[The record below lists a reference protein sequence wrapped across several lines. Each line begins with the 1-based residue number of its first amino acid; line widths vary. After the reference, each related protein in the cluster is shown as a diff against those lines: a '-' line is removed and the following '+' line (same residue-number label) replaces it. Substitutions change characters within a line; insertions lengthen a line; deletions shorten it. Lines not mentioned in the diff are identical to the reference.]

1 MGGKSSKSPP
11 PVSLAAMPEPVVVAP
26 AGKHTASLIF
36 LHGLGDTG
44 HGWAS
49 TIASIRPPHV
59 KVICPTASKMP
70 VTLNSG
76 FQMPSWFDLLSLD
89 PAGKEDEAGIKKAH
103 QLVEL
108 LIEEEVKA
116 GIPSERIMLG
126 GFSQGG
132 ALSLY
137 TSLNCKVRLAGVAA
151 LSCWAPLH
159 KQLGSSS
166 LVNRETPYL
175 QAHGDCDPVVPYK
188 WGQLTSQILRDI
200 LPKHEFKTY
209 KGMMHSSSDEEL
221 QDLKKFIAQC
231 LP

>member
-1 MGGKSSKSPP
+1 
-11 PVSLAAMPEPVVVAP
+11 
-26 AGKHTASLIF
+26 
-36 LHGLGDTG
+36 
-44 HGWAS
+44 
-49 TIASIRPPHV
+49 
-59 KVICPTASKMP
+59 MP

-137 TSLNCKVRLAGVAA
+137 TSLNCKARLAGVAA

-175 QAHGDCDPVVPYK
+175 QV
-188 WGQLTSQILRDI
+188 R
-200 LPKHEFKTY
+200 
-209 KGMMHSSSDEEL
+209 SSSVHHQSD
-221 QDLKKFIAQC
+221 
-231 LP
+231 

>member
-1 MGGKSSKSPP
+1 
-11 PVSLAAMPEPVVVAP
+11 MPDPVVVAP

-76 FQMPSWFDLLSLD
+76 FSMPSWFDLLSLD
-89 PAGKEDEAGIKKAH
+89 PAGKEDEAGIKAAREV
-103 QLVEL
+103 VEM
-108 LIEEEVKA
+108 LIEQEVKA
-116 GIPSERIMLG
+116 GLPSERIMLG

-137 TSLNCKVRLAGVAA
+137 TALQSPRRLAGVAA

-166 LVNRETPYL
+166 QTNRDIPYY

-200 LPKHEFKTY
+200 LPNHEFKTY
-209 KGMMHSSSDEEL
+209 KGMMHSSSEEEL
-221 QDLKKFIAQC
+221 QDFKQFIAKC